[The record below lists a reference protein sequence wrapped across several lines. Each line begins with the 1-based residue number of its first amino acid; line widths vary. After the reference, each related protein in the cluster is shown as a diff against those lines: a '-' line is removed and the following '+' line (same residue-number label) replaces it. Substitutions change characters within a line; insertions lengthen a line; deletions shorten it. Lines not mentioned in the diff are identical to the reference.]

1 MISMTKLILTLR
13 DIVKKH
19 RVISSIVVF
28 VAILCICIAIC
39 VVFLLNDKS
48 INKNN
53 EYIFIYNNEN
63 FEQLSDTLE
72 RRNVIKKNSLSYKFF
87 SHFMKLDKNVK
98 VGHYLIKSNTP
109 MLKVVRSLRNGEQDP
124 MKVTINSLRTKED
137 FAKKVSQ
144 KLLVSEKEIID
155 YCDSLNYTYSNQIFF
170 DILTDTYQF
179 YWNASCKT
187 IFNRLKNVSDSWWN
201 KQESSLNQIGLTKQE
216 VIIIASI
223 VQQETTKN
231 DEKPLIAG
239 VYINR
244 LKKGMLLQAD
254 PTVKFALGNF
264 SLKRIR
270 SEHLKFDSPFNT
282 YIYKGLPP
290 APICLPEMSSIKAV
304 LHYSQHNYLYF
315 CAKEDFSG
323 YHNFATTLQE
333 HNANANK
340 YHRAL
345 NQKNIK

>member
-1 MISMTKLILTLR
+1 MTKPTLKLS
-13 DIVKKH
+13 DTIKKH
-19 RVISSIVVF
+19 KVIFSIITFFSVLCFCVVIF
-28 VAILCICIAIC
+28 
-39 VVFLLNDKS
+39 VVFLLNDKT

-63 FEQLSDTLE
+63 FEQLSDTLKH
-72 RRNVIKKNSLSYKFF
+72 RNVIKKNSISFRFF
-87 SHFMKLDKNVK
+87 AHFMKLDKNIK

-109 MLKVVRSLRNGEQDP
+109 IFKAVRSLRNGEQEP
-124 MKVTINSLRTKED
+124 IKVTINSLRTKED

-155 YCDSLNYTYSNQIFF
+155 YCDSLNYDYGNQIFL
-170 DILTDTYQF
+170 DILSDTYQF
-179 YWNASCKT
+179 YWNASCNT
-187 IFNRLKNVSDSWWN
+187 IFNRLRNVSDKWWS
-201 KQESSLNQIGLTKQE
+201 KQENTLKQIGLNKKE

-223 VQQETTKN
+223 VQQETIKN

-244 LKKGMLLQAD
+244 LKKDMLLQAD
-254 PTVKFALGNF
+254 PTVKFAVGDF

-270 SEHLKFDSPFNT
+270 LEHLRFDSPFNT

-290 APICLPEMSSIKAV
+290 APICLPEMSSIEAV
-304 LHYSQHNYLYF
+304 LHYSHHNYLYF

-333 HNANANK
+333 HNTNANK
-340 YHRAL
+340 YHKAL